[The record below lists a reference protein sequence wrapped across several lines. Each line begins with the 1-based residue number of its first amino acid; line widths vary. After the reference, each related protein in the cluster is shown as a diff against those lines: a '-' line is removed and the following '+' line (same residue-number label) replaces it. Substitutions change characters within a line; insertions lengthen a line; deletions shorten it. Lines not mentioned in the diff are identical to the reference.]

1 MAEPL
6 LITIDLRFRSSEDPE
21 QMAERVREAVRM
33 IAGRDH
39 QKEDAWQGLI
49 GERVGNDGERADDAV
64 GCGDY
69 TRGTEERMVS

>member
-33 IAGRDH
+33 IAGRDALEH
-39 QKEDAWQGLI
+39 FRWRTELI
-49 GERVGNDGERADDAV
+49 EPPKDRIRP
-64 GCGDY
+64 
-69 TRGTEERMVS
+69 R